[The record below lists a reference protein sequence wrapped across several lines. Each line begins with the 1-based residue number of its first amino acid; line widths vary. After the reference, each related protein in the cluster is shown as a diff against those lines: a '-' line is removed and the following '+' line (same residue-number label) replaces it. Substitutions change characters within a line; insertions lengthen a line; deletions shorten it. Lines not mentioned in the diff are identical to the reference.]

1 MVKNKLRKMCSICFG
16 ERPKEVNIESC
27 NHSFC
32 TQCISN
38 WAKKENTCPL
48 CRKKFNVV
56 YNNNNIIID
65 IVEDKNQQEIRW
77 MEEEITR
84 FYDYIYGVTY
94 TTTTWIMAD
103 GWILSK
109 ITKYFDVLIRYLF
122 PEKHI
127 SNYSRKKLNT
137 CRYKDMGH
145 FQRALSQ

>member
-1 MVKNKLRKMCSICFG
+1 MVKNKLRNMCSICIG

-56 YNNNNIIID
+56 YNNNNIIVD
-65 IVEDKNQQEIRW
+65 IIEDKNQQDIRW
-77 MEEEITR
+77 VEEEITK

-94 TTTTWIMAD
+94 TMTTTNGD
-103 GWILSK
+103 GWIRYK
-109 ITKYFDVLIRYLF
+109 ITKYFDVLIIYLF

-127 SNYSRKKLNT
+127 SNHCRKKLIT
-137 CRYKDMGH
+137 GRYKDMGH
-145 FQRALSQ
+145 FQRALF